1 MNKITCIFIKTLIE
15 YLIFVAL
22 NQDIMVSLPYKYGKL
37 DLGGVLGWGKE
48 PVRLIILAAFSKQ
61 I

>member
-1 MNKITCIFIKTLIE
+1 MKTIIHIFIKTLIE

-37 DLGGVLGWGKE
+37 DLGRVWGWGKE
-48 PVRLIILAAFSKQ
+48 PVRLIILASFF
-61 I
+61 